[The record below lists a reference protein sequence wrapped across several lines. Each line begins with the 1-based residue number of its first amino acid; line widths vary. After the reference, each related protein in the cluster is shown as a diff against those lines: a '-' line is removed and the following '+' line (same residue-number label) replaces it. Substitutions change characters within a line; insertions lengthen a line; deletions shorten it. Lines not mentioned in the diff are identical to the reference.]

1 MEVAKVSSQG
11 QVTIPKAIR
20 DILSVK
26 GGDELAF
33 IDYGTHVGLIR
44 KNSELDDLAGAGIN
58 HSDVSLTIEQMNE
71 ALFNEPLSNQALAKS
86 E

>member
-1 MEVAKVSSQG
+1 MEIAKVSSQG

-20 DILSVK
+20 DVLSVK

-44 KNSELDDLAGAGIN
+44 KNSELDDLAGAGAPY
-58 HSDVSLTIEQMNE
+58 SDISLTVEQMND
-71 ALFNEPLSNQALAKS
+71 ALFNAQMAQKK
-86 E
+86 